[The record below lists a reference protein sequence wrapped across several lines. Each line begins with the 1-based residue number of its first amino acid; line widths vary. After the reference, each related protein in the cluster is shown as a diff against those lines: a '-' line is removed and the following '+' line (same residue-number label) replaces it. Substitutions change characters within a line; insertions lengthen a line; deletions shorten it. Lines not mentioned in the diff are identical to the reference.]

1 MINNI
6 VLVSGVQQN
15 EAIMHLHVCIVFQI
29 LLPFRLLQNIEK
41 SSLCYTAGL
50 FWLFLLNIVVDTLP
64 FIYEKRAHC
73 RGYLEGRRPRV
84 HLLEAGDLLMR
95 EE

>member
-1 MINNI
+1 MIQNT
-6 VLVSGVQQN
+6 VLVLGVRQSDSVIHIQVS
-15 EAIMHLHVCIVFQI
+15 ILFQI